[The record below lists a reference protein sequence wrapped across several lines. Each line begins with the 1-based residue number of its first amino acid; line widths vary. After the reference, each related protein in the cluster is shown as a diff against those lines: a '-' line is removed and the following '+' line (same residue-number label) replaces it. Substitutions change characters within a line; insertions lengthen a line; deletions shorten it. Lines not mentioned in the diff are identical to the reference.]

1 MWPRLEDA
9 AKAALASVLTL
20 HGPLILATA
29 EGRELAD
36 EADRMRLTR
45 GEQAGLREDVRI
57 LACALKR
64 DVDVIE
70 PPAADL
76 VGNAT
81 ETMGEGPH
89 PERGTVF
96 GLAALKNVAVVLVS
110 AATVISAAM
119 TATGLMGPA
128 AGAGATWI
136 ALEGLKKS
144 KAFLSAV
151 VSLGGEYDRLL
162 RLIEGQAELA
172 QTQIVARV
180 NALAP
185 FHQFIITN
193 EEPLRRIAFNTTQL
207 RWMLPYIDFIVGT
220 NREGNKE
227 QSFR

>member
-1 MWPRLEDA
+1 MWWDTERVLKPCSGSQGARKARA
-9 AKAALASVLTL
+9 A
-20 HGPLILATA
+20 PTA
-29 EGRELAD
+29 
-36 EADRMRLTR
+36 
-45 GEQAGLREDVRI
+45 DVRV
-57 LACALKR
+57 AVPVHVR
-64 DVDVIE
+64 E
-70 PPAADL
+70 PDRRAVPVRLPTGSIGEIPA
-76 VGNAT
+76 
-81 ETMGEGPH
+81 H

-119 TATGLMGPA
+119 TVTGLMGPA

-162 RLIEGQAELA
+162 KLIEGQAELA
-172 QTQIVARV
+172 PIQIVARV

-185 FHQFIITN
+185 FRQFVITN

-207 RWMLPYIDFIVGT
+207 RWMLSYIDFIVCT
-220 NREGNKE
+220 NPEGNKE
-227 QSFR
+227 LSFR